1 MHPNPTHLSISLY
14 PPSTLVTS
22 PPIERE
28 KNLIVE
34 AVVCHSVSTV
44 FPFVHILF
52 LVFVFCLQ
60 IFITITCWSGMRNV
74 STFCYSVNTGTS
86 LGLLLDILCVRASGL
101 TISGT
106 FQNQIHSFELAQPN
120 IYPTDELLQCVKGPV
135 LQIQNYRHDT
145 G

>member
-1 MHPNPTHLSISLY
+1 M
-14 PPSTLVTS
+14 
-22 PPIERE
+22 
-28 KNLIVE
+28 
-34 AVVCHSVSTV
+34 STV

-135 LQIQNYRHDT
+135 LQIQNYRHDRVIT
-145 G
+145 NDFFSIVSKSKYVSLTLAIVLYWNHFIPTTLSD